1 MSQGTRQIVIMSATS
16 ILGGVIGWVVG
27 MYAIG
32 AHILIPVGVVIGV
45 AVGMSL
51 SKHRKDA

>member
-1 MSQGTRQIVIMSATS
+1 MTQGTRQIVIMSATS
-16 ILGGVIGWVVG
+16 ILGGVIGWIVG

-51 SKHRKDA
+51 SRHRKDA